1 MLKTLLLTLL
11 SFNALAASWS
21 PEADYLCFLNNDREM
36 ETYGTPGLGWLAT
49 KEGACQGMAGL
60 ASAFKDHA
68 VFSPRSPKLSEKKSK
83 DLITRLR
90 MQFASGCPGK
100 IVVPGY
106 KNLREFCEDYRAEFL
121 KQSVGF
127 NADIAVLEIARELPT
142 FLSYKDN
149 ELKSDKG
156 RLLLHQELMKIQK
169 NFQAGRSPLLLI
181 YRHVRSVV
189 DFKDSV
195 IQGKRVITV
204 KLYEVNDNSTRIRT
218 VKYARDGL
226 PEVGNTMVWDV
237 TPARAWSC
245 P

>member
-1 MLKTLLLTLL
+1 MLKTFLLLFI

-21 PEADYLCFLNNDREM
+21 PQADYLCFVNNDPEM

-68 VFSPRSPKLSEKKSK
+68 VFSPRSPRLSEKKSK
-83 DLITRLR
+83 ELITRLR
-90 MQFASGCPGK
+90 LQFASGCPAK

-106 KNLREFCEDYRAEFL
+106 RNLREFCEDYRGEFL

-142 FLSYKDN
+142 FLTYKDN
-149 ELKSDKG
+149 ELKSIKG
-156 RLLLHQELMKIQK
+156 RTLLHQELMKLKK
-169 NFQAGRSPLLLI
+169 NYQNGRSPLLLV

-189 DFKDSV
+189 DFKDAL
-195 IQGKRVITV
+195 INGERVITI
-204 KLYEVNDNSTRIRT
+204 KLYEVNNNSTVVRTIRYG
-218 VKYARDGL
+218 KDGL
-226 PEVGNTMVWDV
+226 PKPGHTMVWDV
-237 TPARAWSC
+237 TPSRAWSC
-245 P
+245 H